1 MEENKEHPHEISY
14 QVNGET
20 QTTAERKLTPVQIM
34 QKAGINPAENYLVEI
49 RGRERISYQSD
60 PGVPIEVYPNEKF
73 VTVYTGAVPV
83 SCHG

>member
-1 MEENKEHPHEISY
+1 MQFSSATFVQFTLAAN
-14 QVNGET
+14 T